1 MATIYELV
9 TAQNVT
15 AYWNELN
22 QNQQPYLGETLFP
35 IQKQLGTN
43 LKWIKG
49 ASNQPVGIRPSS
61 FDAKAIRRDREGVDE
76 YSTKMPFF
84 KESVY
89 IDEEL
94 RQELNNFI
102 DANRPEI
109 VDRILSRIFNDE
121 AKLIDATG
129 VTLERM
135 RMEALTTG
143 TITLSG
149 NGQSFAY
156 DYGVP
161 LDQKITVTKSWDD
174 PTADIIGDINSYK
187 DLMKAKGVTITRAV
201 CNSSVLKSMA
211 KNTAMKNAIYVFA
224 GGTVNITS
232 EVARRFIES
241 ETGISI
247 YAYDNVYV
255 DESKT
260 AHKYVP
266 DNTIVFMPDGVLGYT
281 NLGTTP
287 EESDLIN
294 NLNAQVSIVN
304 EGVAVTTTEMV
315 DPVNVDTKVSM
326 IALPSFEE
334 ADKIVI
340 VDTEA
345 VSA

>member
-1 MATIYELV
+1 M
-9 TAQNVT
+9 
-15 AYWNELN
+15 
-22 QNQQPYLGETLFP
+22 
-35 IQKQLGTN
+35 
-43 LKWIKG
+43 
-49 ASNQPVGIRPSS
+49 
-61 FDAKAIRRDREGVDE
+61 
-76 YSTKMPFF
+76 
-84 KESVY
+84 
-89 IDEEL
+89 
-94 RQELNNFI
+94 
-102 DANRPEI
+102 
-109 VDRILSRIFNDE
+109 
-121 AKLIDATG
+121 
-129 VTLERM
+129 
-135 RMEALTTG
+135 TTG